1 VHSELAPTGI
11 LGLNILNYVWHWPT
25 ISLLHSSIFPKR
37 NERDRGRKILLR
49 VILYAGKGGVGKTC
63 VAGATGIISARR
75 GLKTLVMSLD
85 PAHSLS
91 DAFDLDL
98 SLMDKNRGQ
107 PIEVGQGLWIQELD
121 VHEEIGNYWGE
132 VHRYITLLLNTSGID
147 DVLAEEL
154 AVFPGMEELSALLY
168 INKYVNE
175 KRYDLI
181 ILDCAPTAE
190 SIRFIS
196 MPTALEWYMKKI
208 FRLERR
214 IFGVVRPVARRM
226 VDIPLPEDQYFANIE
241 SLYTRLKGV
250 DKLLTDPGVT
260 SVRLVSNPE
269 KMVLRE
275 TQRAFM
281 FFSLHQ
287 TSIDAIIINRIFPSP
302 VDDSYSKIWGR
313 DQQKYMELA
322 QTFFYPL
329 PIFKAP
335 LYDSEILG
343 YEKLL
348 TFGENLY
355 REEDPTQIFFKQ
367 KPYQF
372 ARIGGQ
378 SVVKLHLPFVTKK
391 EIDLR
396 KIGDELII
404 KIGNFKKNIV
414 LPRAYAVLEPSRAR
428 LEEDHLVIEFGGSI
442 E

>member
-1 VHSELAPTGI
+1 MRI
-11 LGLNILNYVWHWPT
+11 L
-25 ISLLHSSIFPKR
+25 
-37 NERDRGRKILLR
+37 
-49 VILYAGKGGVGKTC
+49 LYAGKGGVGKTC
-63 VAGATGIISARR
+63 VAGATGIISAMR

-107 PIEVGQGLWIQELD
+107 PIEAGENLWIQELD

-132 VHRYITLLLNTSGID
+132 IHSYISLLLNTSGID

-175 KRYDLI
+175 ANYDLI

-208 FRLERR
+208 FRLERK
-214 IFGVVRPVARRM
+214 IFGVVRPVARRV
-226 VDIPLPEDQYFANIE
+226 VDIPLPKDEYFANIE

-250 DKLLTDPGVT
+250 DQLLTDPEVT
-260 SVRLVSNPE
+260 SVRLVTNPE

-287 TSIDAIIINRIFPSP
+287 TSIDAIIINRVFPSQ
-302 VDDSYSKIWGR
+302 VDNNYLKVWGNN
-313 DQQKYMELA
+313 QQKYMELA
-322 QTFFYPL
+322 ETYFYPL

-348 TFGENLY
+348 KFGESLY
-355 REEDPTQIFFKQ
+355 RGEDPTQIFFKQ

-372 ARIGGQ
+372 AKMDGR
-378 SVVKLHLPFVTKK
+378 SFVKLHLPFVTKK
-391 EIDLR
+391 EIDLS

-428 LEEDHLVIEFGGSI
+428 LEEDHLLIEFGGSS
-442 E
+442 EQVQEGEEE

>member
-1 VHSELAPTGI
+1 M
-11 LGLNILNYVWHWPT
+11 
-25 ISLLHSSIFPKR
+25 R
-37 NERDRGRKILLR
+37 MM
-49 VILYAGKGGVGKTC
+49 LYAGKGGVGKTC
-63 VAGATGIISARR
+63 VAGATGIITART

-91 DAFDLDL
+91 DAFDLDR

-107 PIEVGQGLWIQELD
+107 PIEAGDNLWVQELD
-121 VHEEIGNYWGE
+121 VHEEINNYWSE
-132 VHRYITLLLNTSGID
+132 VHGYISLLLNTSGID

-154 AVFPGMEELSALLY
+154 AILPGMEELSALLY
-168 INKYVNE
+168 INKYVKE
-175 KRYDLI
+175 QLYDVI

-196 MPTALEWYMKKI
+196 MPTALEWYMKKV
-208 FRLERR
+208 FRLERK
-214 IFGVVRPVARRM
+214 IFGYVRPVARRM
-226 VDIPLPEDQYFANIE
+226 VDIPLPEDEYFANIE

-250 DKLLTDPGVT
+250 DQLLTDPETT
-260 SVRLVSNPE
+260 SVRLVTNPE

-281 FFSLHQ
+281 FFSLHH
-287 TSIDAIIINRIFPSP
+287 TCIDAIIINRVFPSGL
-302 VDDSYSKIWGR
+302 DESYVKVWGNN
-313 DQQKYMELA
+313 QQKYLDLA
-322 QTFFYPL
+322 ETYFNPL

-348 TFGENLY
+348 EFGENLY
-355 REEDPTQIFFKQ
+355 QGQDPTQIFFKQ

-372 ARIGGQ
+372 AKMDGQ

-391 EIDLR
+391 EIDLS

-414 LPRAYAVLEPSRAR
+414 LPRAYAVLEPRKAR
-428 LEEDHLVIEFGGSI
+428 LEEDYLLIEFGGSS

>member
-1 VHSELAPTGI
+1 MRI
-11 LGLNILNYVWHWPT
+11 L
-25 ISLLHSSIFPKR
+25 
-37 NERDRGRKILLR
+37 
-49 VILYAGKGGVGKTC
+49 LYAGKGGVGKTC

-91 DAFDLDL
+91 DAFDLNL

-107 PIEVGQGLWIQELD
+107 PLEFGENLWIQELD

-132 VHRYITLLLNTSGID
+132 VHSYISLLLNTSGID

-168 INKYVNE
+168 INKYVKEE
-175 KRYDLI
+175 KYDLI

-208 FRLERR
+208 FRLERK

-226 VDIPLPEDQYFANIE
+226 VDIPLPEDEYFANIE
-241 SLYTRLKGV
+241 RLYTRLRGV
-250 DKLLTDPGVT
+250 DQLLTDPEVT
-260 SVRLVSNPE
+260 SVRLVTNPE

-287 TSIDAIIINRIFPSP
+287 TSIDAIVINRVFPAGL
-302 VDDSYSKIWGR
+302 DDNYLKVWGKN
-313 DQQKYMELA
+313 QHKYMELA
-322 QTFFYPL
+322 KTYFYPL

-343 YEKLL
+343 FEKLL
-348 TFGENLY
+348 KFGESLY
-355 REEDPTQIFFKQ
+355 RGEDPTQIFFKQ

-372 ARIGGQ
+372 AKLDGQ
-378 SVVKLHLPFVTKK
+378 SLVKLHLPFVSKK
-391 EIDLR
+391 EIDLS

-414 LPRAYAVLEPSRAR
+414 LPRAYAVLEPKRAR
-428 LEEDHLVIEFGGSI
+428 IEEDHLLIEFGGSS
-442 E
+442 EQAQKGDE

>member
-1 VHSELAPTGI
+1 
-11 LGLNILNYVWHWPT
+11 
-25 ISLLHSSIFPKR
+25 
-37 NERDRGRKILLR
+37 
-49 VILYAGKGGVGKTC
+49 VGKTC
-63 VAGATGIISARR
+63 VAGATGIISANR

-107 PIEVGQGLWIQELD
+107 PIEAGQGLWIQELD

-132 VHRYITLLLNTSGID
+132 VHSYFSLLLNTSGID

-175 KRYDLI
+175 ESYDLI

-208 FRLERR
+208 FRLERKVL
-214 IFGVVRPVARRM
+214 GVVRPVARRM
-226 VDIPLPEDQYFANIE
+226 VDIPLPEDEYFANVE
-241 SLYTRLKGV
+241 RLYTRLKGV
-250 DKLLTDPGVT
+250 DQLLTNPEVT
-260 SVRLVSNPE
+260 SVRLVTNLE

-287 TSIDAIIINRIFPSP
+287 TSIDAIIVNRVFPSRE
-302 VDDSYSKIWGR
+302 DDNYFKVWGKN
-313 DQQKYMELA
+313 QQKYMELA
-322 QTFFYPL
+322 ETYFYPL

-343 YEKLL
+343 YEKLRK
-348 TFGENLY
+348 FGESLY
-355 REEDPTQIFFKQ
+355 RGEDPTQIFFKQ

-372 ARIGGQ
+372 ARINGR

-404 KIGNFKKNIV
+404 RIGNFKKNIV

-428 LEEDHLVIEFGGSI
+428 LEEDHLLIEFGGSS
-442 E
+442 ERVQEARERQGRKEA

>member
-1 VHSELAPTGI
+1 MRI
-11 LGLNILNYVWHWPT
+11 L
-25 ISLLHSSIFPKR
+25 
-37 NERDRGRKILLR
+37 
-49 VILYAGKGGVGKTC
+49 LYAGKGGVGKTC
-63 VAGATGIISARR
+63 VAGATGIVTART

-91 DAFDLDL
+91 DAFDLDRA
-98 SLMDKNRGQ
+98 LMDKNRGQ
-107 PIEVGQGLWIQELD
+107 PIEAGEQLWVQELD
-121 VHEEIGNYWGE
+121 VHEEINNYWSE
-132 VHRYITLLLNTSGID
+132 VHSYISILLNTSGID

-175 KRYDLI
+175 QTYDLI

-196 MPTALEWYMKKI
+196 MPTALEWYMKKV
-208 FRLERR
+208 FRLERK
-214 IFGVVRPVARRM
+214 IFSVVRPVARRM
-226 VDIPLPEDQYFANIE
+226 VDIPLPEDEYFANIE
-241 SLYTRLKGV
+241 SLYARLKGI
-250 DKLLTDPGVT
+250 DQLLTDPDVT
-260 SVRLVSNPE
+260 SVRLVTNPE

-287 TSIDAIIINRIFPSP
+287 TSIDAIIVNRVFPIGF
-302 VDDSYSKIWGR
+302 DDDYLRVWGNN
-313 DQQKYMELA
+313 QQKYLDLA
-322 QTFFYPL
+322 ETYFHPL

-348 TFGENLY
+348 EFGKNLY
-355 REEDPTQIFFKQ
+355 EGKDPTQIFFRQ
-367 KPYQF
+367 RPYELAKIDGRSF
-372 ARIGGQ
+372 
-378 SVVKLHLPFVTKK
+378 VKLYLPFVTKK
-391 EIDLR
+391 EIDLS

-414 LPRAYAVLEPSRAR
+414 LPRAYAVMEPRSAR
-428 LEEDHLVIEFGGSI
+428 LEEDHLLIEFGGSS
-442 E
+442 EQSQERGEG

>member
-1 VHSELAPTGI
+1 MRI
-11 LGLNILNYVWHWPT
+11 L
-25 ISLLHSSIFPKR
+25 
-37 NERDRGRKILLR
+37 
-49 VILYAGKGGVGKTC
+49 LYAGKGGVGKTC

-91 DAFDLDL
+91 DAFDLNL

-107 PIEVGQGLWIQELD
+107 PIETGENLWIQELD

-132 VHRYITLLLNTSGID
+132 VHRYISLLLNTSGID

-168 INKYVNE
+168 INKYVKEGN
-175 KRYDLI
+175 YDLI

-208 FRLERR
+208 FRLERKL
-214 IFGVVRPVARRM
+214 FGVVRPVARRM
-226 VDIPLPEDQYFANIE
+226 VDIPLPEDEYFANIE
-241 SLYTRLKGV
+241 SLYTRLRGV
-250 DKLLTDPGVT
+250 DQLLTDPEVT
-260 SVRLVSNPE
+260 SVRLVTNPE

-287 TSIDAIIINRIFPSP
+287 TSIDAIVINRVFPTGLEDNYLK
-302 VDDSYSKIWGR
+302 VWGKS
-313 DQQKYMELA
+313 QQKYMELA
-322 QTFFYPL
+322 KTYFYPL

-343 YEKLL
+343 FEKLL
-348 TFGENLY
+348 RFGENLY
-355 REEDPTQIFFKQ
+355 RGEDPTQIFFKQ

-372 ARIGGQ
+372 AKLHGQ
-378 SVVKLHLPFVTKK
+378 SLIKLHLPFVSKK
-391 EIDLR
+391 EIDLS

-414 LPRAYAVLEPSRAR
+414 LPRAYAVLEPKRAR
-428 LEEDHLVIEFGGSI
+428 LEEDHLLIEFGGSS
-442 E
+442 EQAQKGEE